1 MAHGGRGAGAAIYA
15 KSRRALQRSCDSIRV
30 WHSSTDQ
37 VRPPRVGVRQ
47 MTAQEPPEEPTRPIP
62 PARPIATERTVVR
75 TEPEETLW
83 AEVLDRLRS
92 LRTGLLLVAVLA
104 FAALGVAL
112 WALLDDVDD
121 MDRRG
126 ASRVRVERLAE
137 RVDRLESQVGEAAS
151 EGGLASIRDG
161 QRALQ
166 RRLQALGAT
175 VEQSRADVGEIS
187 GAFEAL
193 QDSVETLEQR
203 LEAVEQQQQQQ
214 P

>member
-1 MAHGGRGAGAAIYA
+1 
-15 KSRRALQRSCDSIRV
+15 
-30 WHSSTDQ
+30 
-37 VRPPRVGVRQ
+37 
-47 MTAQEPPEEPTRPIP
+47 MTAQEPPDEPTRPLP
-62 PARPIATERTVVR
+62 PPHPIATERTVVR

-83 AEVLDRLRS
+83 AEVLDRLGS
-92 LRTGLLLVAVLA
+92 LRTGLLVIAVLA

-121 MDRRG
+121 TDRRG

-137 RVDRLESQVGEAAS
+137 RVDRLESRVGEAAS
-151 EGGLASIRDG
+151 EGGLAAIRDG

-166 RRLQALGAT
+166 RRVQALGAT

-187 GAFEAL
+187 GAFEAV

-203 LEAVEQQQQQQ
+203 LEAVEQQQRQQQQQQQQQ

>member
-30 WHSSTDQ
+30 AQLDGSSPTGAG
-37 VRPPRVGVRQ
+37 RRSS